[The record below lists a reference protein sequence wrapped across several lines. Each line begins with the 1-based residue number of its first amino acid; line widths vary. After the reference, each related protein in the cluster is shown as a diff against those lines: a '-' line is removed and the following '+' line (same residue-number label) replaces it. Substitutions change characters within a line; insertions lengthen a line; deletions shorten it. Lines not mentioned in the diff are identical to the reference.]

1 MQRNNSRFEESHDM
15 THLAGV
21 FPILPTIFRVSGELD
36 LAGTRNVLEYILA
49 AGAAGVVFPGLAS
62 EYDMLSID
70 ERLELMAALGD
81 WIDGRVPFVVGAS
94 HPDVTVA
101 TQLASAGAK
110 AGAVAAMILTPHA
123 HADNA
128 EAMARYFNDIHAAS
142 GIAIMLQNAPAP
154 MGVGLGV
161 TQVAALAAA
170 VEGITYVKEETQPSG
185 HRITALAA
193 QARGN
198 VAAVFGGAG
207 ARYVID
213 ELQRGAIGTMPACE
227 VTEVHVDML
236 ARYSRGDVAGARD
249 LFERTLPLLSMQAV
263 FRWRLTKAVL
273 LRRGLISNAHVRA
286 PGPALDAWDE
296 RELDAL
302 LARITDLVPL
312 DRTPGGSAR
321 MSA

>member
-1 MQRNNSRFEESHDM
+1 MQRNKFRFEESHDM

-21 FPILPTIFRVSGELD
+21 FPILPTIFHGSGELD

-62 EYDMLSID
+62 EYDMLSVD
-70 ERLELMAALGD
+70 ERLQITTGLGE

-94 HPDVTVA
+94 LPDVA
-101 TQLASAGAK
+101 TATRLASAGAA

-123 HADNA
+123 HAGDA

-142 GIAIMLQNAPAP
+142 GISIMLQNAPAP

-161 TQVAALAAA
+161 AQVAALASA
-170 VEGITYVKEETQPSG
+170 VKGITYVKEETQPSG
-185 HRITALAA
+185 HRITALAT

-207 ARYVID
+207 ARYVMD

-236 ARYSRGDVAGARD
+236 ARYHRGDVQGARD

-273 LRRGLISNAHVRA
+273 LRRGLIANAHVRA
-286 PGPALDAWDE
+286 PGAALDAWDE

-302 LARITDLVPL
+302 LARIADLVPL
-312 DRTPGGSAR
+312 DNTPGASAR
-321 MSA
+321 MSL